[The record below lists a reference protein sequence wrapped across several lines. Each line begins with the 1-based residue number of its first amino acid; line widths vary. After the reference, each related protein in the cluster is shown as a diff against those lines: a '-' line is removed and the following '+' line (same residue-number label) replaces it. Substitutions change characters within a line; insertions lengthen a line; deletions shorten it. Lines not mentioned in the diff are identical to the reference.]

1 MKCNASTSGAAVSRV
16 DQGPSA
22 RERLRSAIARLRE
35 HRSSGLVARRQGMRE
50 RFALRRERLRKH
62 LYEDFRANDW
72 PRLQHLNQVFM
83 SRSGLPVPTL
93 SVCGAGTAEIRF
105 TQLLAYFFDSR
116 NRHGLGGLLAR
127 AIFSDEIT
135 DGASLPFESCI
146 AEAEIP
152 LGRSVLR
159 GGRKVSN
166 SLDLML
172 TVGQHAILVEQ
183 KIRSNE
189 GEEQLRRYS
198 EAVGTRFEASNT
210 SRFYLTPDGDEGSE
224 SAWRPLSH
232 RTLFVRLGSVL
243 DQPGLSAVARHNLQA
258 LLWDLMLGPLA
269 QDSQW
274 MDQFESQTARV
285 VGDINRLA
293 DLKSW
298 FVRYGLGRE
307 ELRMVTKL
315 VA

>member
-1 MKCNASTSGAAVSRV
+1 MKRNQSSSDVPVSSA
-16 DQGPSA
+16 GKNPSA
-22 RERLRSAIARLRE
+22 TERLRGAIARLRE
-35 HRSSGLVARRQGMRE
+35 HRSTGLVARRQGMRE
-50 RFALRRERLRKH
+50 QFAFRRERLRKH
-62 LYEDFRANDW
+62 LFEDFKVNDW
-72 PRLQHLNQVFM
+72 PRLQLLNQAFV

-127 AIFSDEIT
+127 AVFSEEIT
-135 DGASLPFESCI
+135 DGSTLPFESCT

-172 TVGQHAILVEQ
+172 TVGRHVILVEQ
-183 KIRSNE
+183 KIRSKE

-198 EAVGTRFEASNT
+198 EAVGTRFDVSLT
-210 SRFYLTPDGDEGSE
+210 SRFFLTPDGDEGSE
-224 SAWRPLSH
+224 AAWRPLSH
-232 RTLFVRLGSVL
+232 RELFVRLGSLL
-243 DQPGLSAVARHNLQA
+243 DQPGLSPVARHNLQA

-269 QDSQW
+269 QDPQW
-274 MDQFESQTARV
+274 MDQFESQTSRV
-285 VGDINRLA
+285 AGDINRFA

-298 FVRYGLGRE
+298 LARYGLGRE
-307 ELRMVTKL
+307 ELRVVTKL